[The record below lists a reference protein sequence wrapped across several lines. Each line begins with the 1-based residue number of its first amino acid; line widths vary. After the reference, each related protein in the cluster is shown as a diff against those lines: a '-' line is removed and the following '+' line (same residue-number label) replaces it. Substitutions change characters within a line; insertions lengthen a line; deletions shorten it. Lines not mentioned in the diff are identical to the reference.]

1 MASLGDE
8 EGQRVGGLARP
19 PTVSSHHPKLPN
31 QDLRER
37 LEDCTVG
44 NQEADG
50 QGPRAGEVMEK
61 ASMEG
66 TQGLEAEGSEA
77 SLPLCGVPKG
87 HLCVDSQGCLRTV
100 IFSQVENKGLEAGRE
115 VLTHSCTRTRAQI

>member
-50 QGPRAGEVMEK
+50 QGPRAGGSHGESQHGRNPGSGSRGIRSK
-61 ASMEG
+61 LASLWSTKG
-66 TQGLEAEGSEA
+66 TPVCGLPGMFEDSHLFTGGEQGLRGREGSA
-77 SLPLCGVPKG
+77 HPQLHK
-87 HLCVDSQGCLRTV
+87 D
-100 IFSQVENKGLEAGRE
+100 
-115 VLTHSCTRTRAQI
+115 